1 MNSWLGKGSNGAG
14 KLTWINSW
22 QYKGSRSWG
31 RWISAD
37 QQLTVKVAMK
47 QVSAPGW
54 TTDSGDSSCFTCH
67 QLPLCF
73 VLPRRSCL
81 SKFFVTSR
89 RKIRK
94 CETVEDDSYFFYC
107 HCVVSRPTDPPPCVD
122 TLDNCA
128 QYSDSAC
135 KAPYLEWAAD
145 NCRAFCGLCCEL
157 YCYCWSVPRRP

>member
-94 CETVEDDSYFFYC
+94 CETVEDDSYFFLLSLCSFPAYRPPSVC
-107 HCVVSRPTDPPPCVD
+107 WHAGQLRPILGQCLQSPLLRMGRWQLPCLLRTLLWVVLLLLVSST
-122 TLDNCA
+122 
-128 QYSDSAC
+128 
-135 KAPYLEWAAD
+135 
-145 NCRAFCGLCCEL
+145 
-157 YCYCWSVPRRP
+157 